1 MKRYIPILLIDDG
14 RLVKTKKFG
23 SDVYVGDPINTIR
36 LFNEKSC
43 DELIVLDIGCS
54 RRNQK
59 ANLELI
65 EEISKECFMP
75 LCYGGGV
82 NSIAIAKQIYE
93 TGVEKIAINSALQTN
108 LINEIST
115 LFGSQAIVASIDVRR
130 QGENLTAYVQAGKRN
145 IGDAYTAAATAVKI
159 GAGELLLNF
168 IDHEGTQIGYDFVC
182 TSEFVNQFDVPVIV
196 NGGARSIADL
206 DLVLDAGASAAGAG
220 SLFIFVGRNNAVLV
234 NYPSEEIREL

>member
-14 RLVKTKKFG
+14 RMVKTKRFG

-54 RRNQK
+54 RRNQT

-65 EEISKECFMP
+65 EEIARECFMP

-82 NSIAIAKQIYE
+82 KSLTVAKQIFE
-93 TGVEKIAINSALQTN
+93 TGVEKISINSALETN

-115 LFGSQAIVASIDVRR
+115 LFGSQAVVASIDVR
-130 QGENLTAYVQAGKRN
+130 GHGKNLTAFTHSGKID
-145 IGDAYTAAATAVKI
+145 IGDPYTAAATAVKN

-168 IDHEGTQIGYDFVC
+168 IDHEGTQTGYDC
-182 TSEFVNQFDVPVIV
+182 AYTSEFVNRFDVPVIV

-220 SLFIFVGRNNAVLV
+220 SLFVFVGRNNAVLV
-234 NYPSEEIREL
+234 NYPTEEARGL